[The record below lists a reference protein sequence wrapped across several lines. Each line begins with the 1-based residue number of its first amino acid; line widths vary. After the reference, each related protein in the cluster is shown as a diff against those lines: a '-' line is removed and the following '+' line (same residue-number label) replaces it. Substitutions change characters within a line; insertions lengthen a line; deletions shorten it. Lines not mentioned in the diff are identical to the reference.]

1 MERDFL
7 SKDINAIVVAN
18 YHKNIAYFKEL
29 HPSLFEKLSAY
40 ETTLDNG
47 SALQRYELSYEA
59 GGFDI
64 FDTQSNT
71 FMYLQQSD
79 KIRKVIQES
88 VNFKKNENVFETFKI
103 VDAPPPAHRNI
114 LNLYTR
120 YSNKEQN
127 MKKIEKFIFFGTG
140 LHIEDIHTKI
150 RAKFYYIVEDS
161 LELFRLSLFTTPYYE
176 IAKVATLTFAVD
188 SKQKEFQ
195 TLSQKFLD
203 DAFYSNHFIKF
214 FSALHHTETKLKAM
228 HTLIV
233 SQSHLNFFYSS
244 MLEQYSRSLY
254 YLHHNYNFL
263 NLLDTQLHAFLRVKP
278 TLLIAP
284 GPSLGKNIE
293 WLKENQQKFL
303 LVALSATLPILYDA
317 EIKPDIIT
325 HFDGF
330 ERSAV
335 HFKKVEN
342 LSFFDDALLLFSTKT
357 PQSIVNLFDKKQ
369 LFFFESNTEFK
380 KNFGSISAFCAGS
393 SSFLILIALKIERI
407 YLLGLDLAVE
417 QKTLQTHTQNYHYN
431 QTEMMQSDD
440 LLDFR
445 NSLIERKGNFQER
458 VKTTPNFT
466 ISIDAINAIATG
478 LKEKQQYVYNLNEGA
493 YFQNTIPLKVEEV
506 QLPNIE
512 KANLLN
518 TFFLASQDRLQK
530 EEYEFLEEMI
540 AYTVEVL
547 QIITDYKTKKID
559 THKELLAQL
568 IDLENTIC
576 LCQQKPCELL
586 SMIIENYAH
595 FIYSFIFDLYNTQEI
610 NLTDKVNFIYKNILK
625 SVEEITLKL
634 QTHLKG

>member
-7 SKDINAIVVAN
+7 SKDINAIVIEN
-18 YHKNIAYFKEL
+18 YHKNIEYIKEL

-40 ETTLDNG
+40 ETTLDNA

-64 FDTQSNT
+64 FDTQSST
-71 FMYLQQSD
+71 FLYLQQSG
-79 KIRKVIQES
+79 KIRRAIQES
-88 VNFKKNENVFETFKI
+88 VNFQKNENVFETFKL
-103 VDAPPPAHRNI
+103 VDAPPAAYRDI
-114 LNLYTR
+114 LKLYSQ
-120 YSNKEQN
+120 YSNKEQT
-127 MKKIEKFIFFGTG
+127 MKRIEKFIFFGTG
-140 LHIEDIHTKI
+140 LHIEDVHTKI

-176 IAKVATLTFAVD
+176 IAKVATLTFAID
-188 SKQKEFQ
+188 AKQKEFQ
-195 TLSQKFLD
+195 ALSQKFLD
-203 DAFYSNHFIKF
+203 DAFYYNHFIKF
-214 FSALHHTETKLKAM
+214 FSALHHNEAKLKAM

-263 NLLDTQLHAFLRVKP
+263 NLLDTQLHASLREKP

-284 GPSLGKNIE
+284 GPSLEKNRE
-293 WLKENQQKFL
+293 WLKKNQQKFL
-303 LVALSATLPILYDA
+303 IVALSATLPILYDA

-335 HFKKVEN
+335 HFTKVKE
-342 LSFFDDALLLFSTKT
+342 LSFFDDALLLFATKT
-357 PQSIVNLFDKKQ
+357 PQSIVTLFEKKQ

-380 KNFGSISAFCAGS
+380 KDFGSISAFCAGS
-393 SSFLILIALKIERI
+393 SSFLILVALKIERI

-458 VKTTPNFT
+458 VKTTPNFA
-466 ISIDAINAIATG
+466 ISIDAINAITTG
-478 LKEKQQYVYNLNEGA
+478 FKEKQQDIYNLNEGA
-493 YFQNTIPLKVEEV
+493 YFQNTLPLKPQEV

-518 TFFLASQDRLQK
+518 TFSLASQDRLQQ
-530 EEYEFLEEMI
+530 EEYNFLEEML
-540 AYTVEVL
+540 AYTTEVL
-547 QIITDYKTKKID
+547 QILTDYKAVKT
-559 THKELLAQL
+559 TTQEELFAQL

-576 LCQQKPCELL
+576 LCQQKHCELL

-595 FIYSFIFDLYNTQEI
+595 FIYSYLFDLYNTQEI
-610 NLTDKVNFIYKNILK
+610 NLTDKVNFIYQNILN

-634 QTHLKG
+634 ETHLKG